1 VGSNRSHIIAGLMN
15 VHDPG
20 TIRNLVLVGH
30 SGSGKT
36 TLTEALLFTAG
47 AITRMGRVE
56 DGNTVSDHDPEE
68 IRRGISV
75 SLSLAPIEWDG
86 VKINLLDAPGYADFI
101 GDVKG
106 ALRAADACLF
116 VVSAVDGVEVQHE
129 VVWEMAAEAGLPR
142 AFFVNKLDRERA
154 SFDRTLDGLQK
165 AFGTQVAPIQLPIG
179 EEHDF
184 TGVIDLLSRRAYR
197 YDGGPKGTEG
207 DWPEDLAAK
216 AEPYREKLQDAVAE
230 ADDMLLEKYLE
241 DGELSGEE
249 IVRGV
254 KAGLTEAKLAPV
266 LLGAAARPIGAD
278 RLAAFVA
285 GAFPSPLDRKPVTAI
300 SKGTERELTCD
311 AAGPPAALV
320 FKTVADPYVGRIN
333 LFRVFSGRIRP
344 DSTVFNS
351 KKNTEE
357 RIGQLFTLRGKDH
370 ETVSEVPAGDI
381 GAVAKLAHTAT
392 GDTLASKADPLVL
405 PPIDLPEPLYAIA
418 IEPKTKGDEDK
429 LSTALARI
437 QEDDPT
443 IRVERSSETHETVMY
458 GMGEA
463 HIHSM
468 VERMKQK
475 FGVDVVTHPAKVPYK
490 ETIKSKV
497 QAMGRHV
504 KQSGGH
510 GQYAIA
516 NVEVEPL
523 PRGSGFEYVDK
534 IFGGAIPN
542 QFIPSVEKGLVKA
555 MNEGVLT
562 PYPMVDIRVTLYDGK
577 FHTVDSSDMAFQ
589 IAGSLALRD
598 AVAKAGV
605 SLLEPIVEVE
615 ILVPEA
621 YTGDVIGDLNSKR
634 GRILGM
640 ENAGPGK
647 QRIRAL
653 VPQSEMTRYAID
665 LRSMTGGRGI
675 FSMKFDHYDEVPPH
689 IADKVIAE
697 AKKEHDS

>member
-1 VGSNRSHIIAGLMN
+1 MN
-15 VHDPG
+15 VHEPR
-20 TIRNLVLVGH
+20 TIRNVALVGH
-30 SGSGKT
+30 SGAGKT
-36 TLTEALLFTAG
+36 TLNEALLFTAG
-47 AITRMGRVE
+47 ALTRMGKVE
-56 DGNTVSDHDPEE
+56 DGNTVSDHDAEE
-68 IRRGISV
+68 VRRGISV

-101 GDVKG
+101 GDLMG

-154 SFDRTLDGLQK
+154 SFDRTLDQLTK

-179 EEHDF
+179 EEHEF
-184 TGVIDLLSRRAYR
+184 AGVIDLLDRRAYR
-197 YDGGPKGTEG
+197 YEDGPKGTEG

-230 ADDMLLEKYLE
+230 GDDSLLEKYL
-241 DGELSGEE
+241 DVGELTGEE

-254 KAGLTEAKLAPV
+254 KAGLADAKFAPV
-266 LLGAAARPIGAD
+266 LVGAAARPIGVD
-278 RLAAFVA
+278 RLATFIAD
-285 GAFPSPLDRKPVTAI
+285 AFPSPADRPPVTALA
-300 SKGTERELTCD
+300 KGEAERELSCD
-311 AAGPPAALV
+311 PDGPLAALV
-320 FKTVADPYVGRIN
+320 FKTVSDPYVGRIN
-333 LFRVFSGRIRP
+333 LFRVLSGKVRP
-344 DSTVFNS
+344 DSSLFNAT
-351 KKNTEE
+351 KNSEE
-357 RIGQLFTLRGKDH
+357 RVGQLFTLRGKDH

-392 GDTLASKADPLVL
+392 GDTLSVKAEPLTL
-405 PPIDLPEPLYAIA
+405 PAIDLPEPLYAVA

-443 IRVERSSETHETVMY
+443 IRVDRPIETHETVMF

-463 HIHSM
+463 HIDSM
-468 VERMKQK
+468 VERMKRK
-475 FGVDVVTHPAKVPYK
+475 FGVDVVHHVAKVPHK
-490 ETIKSKV
+490 ETIKAKV
-497 QAMGRHV
+497 QALGRHV

-510 GQYAIA
+510 GQYAIC
-516 NVEVEPL
+516 NIEVEPL

-542 QFIPSVEKGLVKA
+542 QFIPSVEKGIVKT
-555 MNEGVLT
+555 MTEGVVT

-598 AVAKAGV
+598 AVQKAGV
-605 SLLEPIVEVE
+605 NLLEPIVQVEV
-615 ILVPEA
+615 LVPEA
-621 YTGDVIGDLNSKR
+621 YTGDVIGDMNSKR
-634 GRILGM
+634 GRILGVDSVG
-640 ENAGPGK
+640 AGK

-653 VPQSEMTRYAID
+653 APQAEMTRYAID
-665 LRSMTGGRGI
+665 LRSMTGGRGS
-675 FSMKFDHYDEVPPH
+675 FTMKFDHYEEVPSH
-689 IADKVIAE
+689 LAEKIIAE
-697 AKKEHDS
+697 AKKEREES

>member
-1 VGSNRSHIIAGLMN
+1 MN
-15 VHDPG
+15 VYEPRA
-20 TIRNLVLVGH
+20 IRNVVLVGH
-30 SGSGKT
+30 SGAGKT
-36 TLTEALLFTAG
+36 TLAEALLFASG
-47 AITRMGRVE
+47 AINRMGRIE

-68 IRRGISV
+68 VRRGISV

-86 VKINLLDAPGYADFI
+86 VKINVLDAPGYADFI

-106 ALRAADACLF
+106 ALRAADACVV

-129 VVWEMAAEAGLPR
+129 VVWELAVEEGLPR
-142 AFFVNKLDRERA
+142 AIFVNKLDRERA
-154 SFDRTLDGLQK
+154 SFDRTLDDLQK

-184 TGVIDLLSRRAYR
+184 SGVIDLLNRRAYR

-230 ADDMLLEKYLE
+230 ADDSLLEKYLE
-241 DGELSGEE
+241 EGELTGEE
-249 IVRGV
+249 VVQG
-254 KAGLTEAKLAPV
+254 AKLGFADARFAPV
-266 LLGAAARPIGAD
+266 LVGAADKPIGAD
-278 RLAAFVA
+278 RLATFIAD
-285 GAFPSPLDRKPVTAI
+285 AFPSPLDRKPVVAEV
-300 SKGTERELTCD
+300 KGSERELPCD
-311 AAGPPAALV
+311 PDGPLAALV
-320 FKTVADPYVGRIN
+320 FKTVADPFVGRIN
-333 LFRVFSGRIRP
+333 IFRVFSGRVRP
-344 DSTVFNS
+344 DSSVHNTN
-351 KKNTEE
+351 KNTEE
-357 RIGQLFTLRGKDH
+357 RIGQLFTLRGKEH
-370 ETVSEVPAGDI
+370 GSVSEVPAGDI

-392 GDTLASKADPLVL
+392 GDTLSSKAEPIALK
-405 PPIDLPEPLYAIA
+405 PIDLPEPLYAIA
-418 IEPKTKGDEDK
+418 IEPRTKGDEDK

-443 IRVERSSETHETVMY
+443 IKVQRSSETHETVMY

-463 HIHSM
+463 HIHTM
-468 VERMKQK
+468 VERMKGK
-475 FGVDVVTHPAKVPYK
+475 FGVDVLTHPAKVPYK
-490 ETIKSKV
+490 ETVKSKV
-497 QAMGRHV
+497 QAIGRHV

-510 GQYAIA
+510 GQYAIC
-516 NVEVEPL
+516 NIEVEPL

-534 IFGGAIPN
+534 IFGGSVPH
-542 QFIPSVEKGLVKA
+542 QFIPSVEKGLLKA
-555 MNEGVLT
+555 MAEGVVT

-605 SLLEPIVEVE
+605 TLLEPVVEVE
-615 ILVPEA
+615 IMVPDS

-640 ENAGPGK
+640 ETIGAGR

-653 VPQSEMTRYAID
+653 VPQSEMTRYSID
-665 LRSMTGGRGI
+665 LRSMTGGRGV

-689 IADKVIAE
+689 IAEKVIAE
-697 AKKEHDS
+697 AKKEHQEA

>member
-1 VGSNRSHIIAGLMN
+1 MSGAERTTCPNPLRPRTGPRGTAPVSYNLPSGTTDAARLVRCGPTRKGSMN
-15 VHDPG
+15 VHEPR
-20 TIRNLVLVGH
+20 TIRNVALVGH
-30 SGSGKT
+30 SGAGKT
-36 TLTEALLFTAG
+36 TLNEALLFTAG
-47 AITRMGRVE
+47 ALTRMGKVE
-56 DGNTVSDHDPEE
+56 DGNTVSDHDAEE
-68 IRRGISV
+68 VRRGISV

-101 GDVKG
+101 GDLMG

-154 SFDRTLDGLQK
+154 SFDRTLDQLTK

-179 EEHDF
+179 EEHEF
-184 TGVIDLLSRRAYR
+184 AGVIDLLDRRAYR
-197 YDGGPKGTEG
+197 YEDGPKGTEG

-230 ADDMLLEKYLE
+230 GDDSLLEKYL
-241 DGELSGEE
+241 DVGELTGEE

-254 KAGLTEAKLAPV
+254 KAGLADAKFAPV
-266 LLGAAARPIGAD
+266 LVGAAARPIGVD
-278 RLAAFVA
+278 RLATFIAD
-285 GAFPSPLDRKPVTAI
+285 AFPSPADRPPVTALA
-300 SKGTERELTCD
+300 KGEAERELSCD
-311 AAGPPAALV
+311 PDGPLAALV
-320 FKTVADPYVGRIN
+320 FKTVSDPYVGRIN
-333 LFRVFSGRIRP
+333 LFRVLSGKVRP
-344 DSTVFNS
+344 DSSLFNAT
-351 KKNTEE
+351 KNSEE
-357 RIGQLFTLRGKDH
+357 RVGQLFTLRGKDH

-392 GDTLASKADPLVL
+392 GDSFSTKQDPVSL
-405 PPIDLPEPLYAIA
+405 PEIDLPEPLLPMA

-443 IRVERSSETHETVMY
+443 IRVERSPETHETVMF

-463 HIHSM
+463 HLDSM
-468 VERMKQK
+468 VERMKRK
-475 FGVDVVTHPAKVPYK
+475 FGVDVVMHPAKVPYK
-490 ETIKSKV
+490 ETMKAKV
-497 QAMGRHV
+497 QATGRHV

-542 QFIPSVEKGLVKA
+542 QFIPSVEKGIVKQ
-555 MNEGVLT
+555 MSEGVVT
-562 PYPMVDIRVTLYDGK
+562 PYPMVDVRVTLYDGK
-577 FHTVDSSDMAFQ
+577 FHPVDSSDMAFQ
-589 IAGSLALRD
+589 LAGILALKD
-598 AVAKAGV
+598 AAAKAGI
-605 SLLEPIVEVE
+605 SLLEPIVQVEV
-615 ILVPEA
+615 LVPEA
-621 YTGDVIGDLNSKR
+621 YAGDVIGDLNSKR

-640 ENAGPGK
+640 ETTGSGK
-647 QRIRAL
+647 QRIKAL
-653 VPQSEMTRYAID
+653 VPQS
-665 LRSMTGGRGI
+665 
-675 FSMKFDHYDEVPPH
+675 
-689 IADKVIAE
+689 
-697 AKKEHDS
+697 